1 MTTTTHT
8 FEKSISYDREIR
20 EFKATLDGNY
30 IGHFGSYHEAEL
42 ALDEVAY
49 NLVVDGQCA
58 TATELDGGAS
68 VEEIAAD
75 HAACPTCEGEGRI
88 PAGGWGDQAGGY
100 AQTCPDCEGAGC
112 STCDGTPLTED
123 EIAAYTALAA
133 HERKEHR

>member
-1 MTTTTHT
+1 MTTATSFTK
-8 FEKSISYDREIR
+8 EIAYDRETR
-20 EFKATLDGNY
+20 DFRATLDGNY
-30 IGHFGSYHEAEL
+30 IGHFDSYYEAEV

-49 NLVVDGQCA
+49 NLVIDGQCA

-75 HAACPTCEGEGRI
+75 HAA
-88 PAGGWGDQAGGY
+88 
-100 AQTCPDCEGAGC
+100 CPDCEGAGC

>member
-1 MTTTTHT
+1 MTTATSFTK
-8 FEKSISYDREIR
+8 EIAYDRETR
-20 EFKATLDGNY
+20 DFRATLDGNY
-30 IGHFGSYHEAEL
+30 IGHFDSYYEAEV

-49 NLVVDGQCA
+49 NLVMDGQCA
-58 TATELDGGAS
+58 TADR
-68 VEEIAAD
+68 
-75 HAACPTCEGEGRI
+75 AACPTCEGEGRI

>member
-1 MTTTTHT
+1 MTTATSFTK
-8 FEKSISYDREIR
+8 EIAYDRETR
-20 EFKATLDGNY
+20 DFRATLDGNY

-42 ALDEVAY
+42 ALDQVAY
-49 NLVVDGQCA
+49 NLVMDGQCA